1 MVYNLG
7 IKQVINP
14 MRFNSF
20 KNYLITMVIDLGY
33 STTTIM
39 YTILFYFTLSKE
51 KKGNKVINRENQT
64 KRLCKEHF

>member
-1 MVYNLG
+1 
-7 IKQVINP
+7 
-14 MRFNSF
+14 
-20 KNYLITMVIDLGY
+20 MVIDLGY